1 MRVFARSRVLSIAT
15 VLAVT
20 AGLVLVAQ
28 PAVADTAPPI
38 TGTPETVSSD
48 ALPTVQID
56 GVVWDQEV
64 AGNKVFAGGEF
75 GTARPAGADP
85 GVNTVVRNNI
95 LSYNLTTGV
104 LDATWAPNANAR
116 VRNLAVSPDGKRLYA
131 VGSFTSIAGAT
142 RYRIA
147 AFDTATGALISTFKP
162 VINGKINAVAV
173 TNSTVYVVGQ
183 FTTANNVAVAGG
195 AALDAA
201 TGATKTG
208 WAPQI
213 ANGQATSI
221 VVKSDGSK
229 VVIGGYFQSVNGSS
243 SPGYGLASL
252 DGTTAAIQPFNVN
265 NSVRNADANAA
276 ISSLASDE
284 GGVYGTG
291 QHYGS
296 GTLEGTFY
304 ASWDTGDIIWV
315 EDCHGD
321 TYSVYPVGDVIYTT
335 SHAHYCGN
343 IGAFPQ
349 TEPWTMHR
357 ALAFTKTVQGTITND
372 PHGYTNWAGTPRPA
386 LLDWFPDINTGS
398 FTGVGQGGWSVSA
411 SGDQKYVLYGGEF
424 TRVNNTKQQG
434 LVRFAA
440 KTVAPNKDAPRLSGA
455 NYVPNVVSF
464 ATGTARI
471 AWPANWDRDNASLK
485 YDVIRN
491 GVTAAPVYTT
501 TVNSNFYTLP
511 TMKFVDTGLT
521 PGATYT
527 YRIRVTDPFGNVV
540 NGNNVSVVVASSG
553 SISDYATDVLDD
565 NPTDYWRL
573 GETSGPTAYDWA
585 GSQDAT
591 ASSGVTF
598 GAAGAI
604 GSDSNT
610 AATFSGDSSG
620 LVSTQSAIEGPN
632 SFAIETWFK
641 TTSTSGG
648 KIVGFG
654 NSSTGTS
661 TNYDRHVYMDNA
673 GRVLFGVHPG
683 TSRVVQS
690 GTGYNDGQWHHVVAN
705 LGPSGMQLY
714 VDDVRVGQRS
724 DTTYGQAYSGFWRI
738 GGDSSWSGANFFQG
752 TIDDVAIYPAPL
764 SLQQVDSHWVKSG
777 RTSSIPAAPADSYG
791 ARVFNDSPDLY
802 WRLNEGVGAG
812 TANDS
817 GTSDN
822 DGSYTGGV
830 TKGITGAISGTT
842 NKAASFNGSN
852 GLVASNAVFSNPKNY
867 TEELWFNT
875 TTNSGGKLIGFGSS
889 NTGTSGS
896 YDRHVYMQ
904 DDGKLVFGVW
914 TGFTN
919 TITTP
924 GAYNDGLWHHMVA
937 TQSTTSGMALY
948 VDGALIG
955 TNGQTDAQ
963 AYDGYWRIGGDNT
976 WGSSSPFIN
985 ARIDEAAVYSTVL
998 SSTDVAAHYALGTG
1012 VTPNA
1017 APTASFTST
1026 SGVLTADVDGSASA
1040 DSDGTISS
1048 YSWSFGDGGTAT
1060 GPTATHAYTAGGT
1073 YTVTLTVTDNQ
1084 GATATTSSS
1093 VVVASPP
1100 PNVPPAASFTTAV
1113 TNLDVSVDASASTDS
1128 DGSITGY
1135 AWTFGDG
1142 ATASTP
1148 TASHS
1153 YAAAGTYTIGLTV
1166 TDDDGATTTTT
1177 SGVTVAPAP
1186 PANVAPTAAFT
1197 SSATFLSLS
1206 VDGGTSTDSDGTI
1219 ASYAWNFGD
1228 GATATTPT
1236 ATHPYAAAGTYNVSL
1251 TVTDDDGATNTT
1263 TTAVTVSAPPPNA
1276 LPTASFTTQV
1286 DSLHLAVNGTASSDT
1301 DGTITSYA
1309 WNFGD
1314 GGTATGS
1321 TATHDY
1327 AAAGTYTVTLT
1338 VTDNASGT
1346 GTTSSS
1352 VTTVAPPGPAVYAK
1366 DAFGRTTSN
1375 GLGTADVGGAWTV
1388 SGGTANF
1395 SVGSGTA
1402 NLKAP
1407 LGGTLTGYLNGV
1419 STTDSEVRAQVSID
1433 KVPTGTG
1440 TYASVYGRTVGT
1452 GTYGAKLRFFPT
1464 GAVTLQASGGSA
1476 IVLPGL
1482 SYTPGEQLQVRVQ
1495 VTGTSPTTTRAKV
1508 WRVGEL
1514 EPTTWQVSGTD
1525 STAAMQVAG
1534 GVAIQ
1539 VFLPSSATNAPVTG
1553 RFDNLF
1559 ATASQ

>member
-1 MRVFARSRVLSIAT
+1 MRVFARSRLLSIAT
-15 VLAVT
+15 ALAVT

-28 PAVADTAPPI
+28 PAVADTAPP
-38 TGTPETVSSD
+38 TAGTPETVSSD
-48 ALPTVQID
+48 VLPTAQID

-64 AGNKVFAGGEF
+64 AGNRVYAGGEF

-85 GVNTVVRNNI
+85 GVNTVVRNN
-95 LSYNLTTGV
+95 LLAYNLTTGV
-104 LDATWAPNANAR
+104 LDAAWAPNPNAR
-116 VRNLAVSPDGKRLYA
+116 VRNLEISPDGQRLYVA
-131 VGSFTSIAGAT
+131 GSFTSIAGQT

-147 AFDTATGALISTFKP
+147 AFDAATGALLNNFKP
-162 VINGKINAVAV
+162 VLNGKVNAVAV
-173 TNSTVYVVGQ
+173 TNSTVYLVGQ
-183 FTTANNVAVAGG
+183 FTVANGVAVTG
-195 AALDAA
+195 AAAFDAA
-201 TGATKTG
+201 TGAIRPG
-208 WAPQI
+208 WIPQLT
-213 ANGQATSI
+213 NGQATSI
-221 VVKSDGSK
+221 VVKSDGTK

-243 SPGYGLASL
+243 NPGYGLASL
-252 DGTTAAIQPFNVN
+252 DGTTAALQTFNVN
-265 NSVRNADANAA
+265 NVVRNADANAA
-276 ISSLASDE
+276 ISSLASDA

-304 ASWDTGDIIWV
+304 ASWDTGDIIWI

-321 TYSVYPVGDVIYTT
+321 TYSVYPAGDVIYTT

-349 TEPWTMHR
+349 TDPWQMHR

-372 PHGYTNWAGTPRPA
+372 PYGYTNWAGTPRPG
-386 LLDWFPDINTGS
+386 LLDWYPDINTGT
-398 FTGVGQGGWSVSA
+398 FTGVGQGGWSVSG
-411 SGDQKYVLYGGEF
+411 SGDHKYVLYGGEF
-424 TRVNNTKQQG
+424 TRVNNIKQQG
-434 LVRFAA
+434 LVRFAV
-440 KTVAPNKDAPRLSGA
+440 KSTAPNKDAPRLSGA
-455 NYVPNVVSF
+455 NYVPSVASF

-471 AWPANWDRDNASLK
+471 AWPANWDRDNANLK

-491 GVTAAPVYTT
+491 GNTTTPVYSTT
-501 TVNSNFYTLP
+501 AISNFWTLP

-540 NGNNVSVVVASSG
+540 NGNNVSVVVASTG
-553 SISDYATDVLDD
+553 SISDYAADVLDD

-573 GETSGPTAYDWA
+573 GETAGPTVYDWA
-585 GSQDAT
+585 GSQDST

-598 GAAGAI
+598 GTAGAI
-604 GSDSNT
+604 GADSNT
-610 AATFSGDSSG
+610 AATFSGNSSG
-620 LVSTQSAIEGPN
+620 LASTQSAIPGPN
-632 SFAIETWFK
+632 TFAIEAWFK
-641 TTSTSGG
+641 TTSTTGG

-661 TNYDRHVYMDNA
+661 TNYDRHIYMDNA
-673 GRVLFGVHPG
+673 GRVLFGVYPG
-683 TSRVVQS
+683 ESRVVQS
-690 GTGYNDGQWHHVVAN
+690 GTGYNNGQWHHVVAN

-724 DTTYGQAYSGFWRI
+724 DTTFGQGYSGFWRI
-738 GGDSSWSGANFFQG
+738 GGDSSWSGNPFFNG
-752 TIDDVAIYPAPL
+752 AIDDVAVYSAPL

-777 RTSSIPAAPADSYG
+777 RTSTIPTAPADSYG

-802 WRLNEGVGAG
+802 WRLNETTGS
-812 TANDS
+812 TAQDS
-817 GTSDN
+817 GVSDV
-822 DGSYTGGV
+822 DGTYSGGV
-830 TKGITGAISGTT
+830 AKGVTGALAGTT

-875 TTNSGGKLIGFGSS
+875 TTHSGGKLIGFGSS

-904 DDGKLVFGVW
+904 DDGKVVFGVW

-937 TQSTTSGMALY
+937 TQSTTTGMALY
-948 VDGALIG
+948 LDGALIG

-963 AYDGYWRIGGDNT
+963 AYDGYWRVGGDTT
-976 WGSSSPFIN
+976 WGSSSAFIN
-985 ARIDEAAVYSTVL
+985 ARIDDVAVYSTVL
-998 SSTDVAAHYALGTG
+998 SATDVSAHYALGTG
-1012 VTPNA
+1012 VTPNV
-1017 APTASFTST
+1017 APTASFTAT
-1026 SGVLTADVDGSASA
+1026 PGVLTVAVDGSAST
-1040 DSDGTISS
+1040 DSDGSIAS
-1048 YSWSFGDGGTAT
+1048 YAWNFGDGGAAT
-1060 GPTATHAYTAGGT
+1060 GPTATHSYAAGGT
-1073 YTVTLTVTDNQ
+1073 YTVTLTVTDNK
-1084 GATATTSSS
+1084 GATGTTSSS

-1100 PNVPPAASFTTAV
+1100 PNVPPVASFTKTV
-1113 TNLDVSVDASASTDS
+1113 TNLDVTVDGSGSSDS
-1128 DGSITGY
+1128 DGSIASY

-1142 ATASTP
+1142 ATASGA
-1148 TASHS
+1148 TAAHS
-1153 YAAAGTYTIGLTV
+1153 YAAAGTFPVTLTV
-1166 TDDDGATTTTT
+1166 TDNQGATTST
-1177 SGVTVAPAP
+1177 SSDVIVAPAP
-1186 PANVAPTAAFT
+1186 PPNVAPTAAFT
-1197 SSATFLSLS
+1197 SSATFLSLA
-1206 VDGGTSTDSDGTI
+1206 VDGSGSTDSDGTI
-1219 ASYAWNFGD
+1219 AGYAWNFGD
-1228 GATATTPT
+1228 GGTASTQT
-1236 ATHPYAAAGTYNVSL
+1236 ATHPYAAAGTYTVSL
-1251 TVTDDDGATNTT
+1251 TVTDDDGAVNTKT
-1263 TTAVTVSAPPPNA
+1263 TSVTVSAPPPNA
-1276 LPTASFTTQV
+1276 LPTASFTTVV
-1286 DSLHLAVNGTASSDT
+1286 DNLHLAVNGTASSDS
-1301 DGTITSYA
+1301 DGTISSYA

-1327 AAAGTYTVTLT
+1327 ATAGTYTVTLT

-1346 GTTSSS
+1346 GTSSTT
-1352 VTTVAPPGPAVYAK
+1352 VTTTAPPGPTVYAT
-1366 DAFGRTTSN
+1366 DAFGRTTSS

-1388 SGGTANF
+1388 TGGAANF
-1395 SVGSGTA
+1395 SVGSGAA

-1407 LGGTLTGYLNGV
+1407 LGATLTGYLNGV
-1419 STTDSEVRAQVSID
+1419 STTDSEVRVQLGID
-1433 KVPTGTG
+1433 KTPTGTG

-1452 GTYGAKLRFFPT
+1452 GTYGAKLRFYPT
-1464 GAVTLQASGGSA
+1464 GAVTLQASGGAA

-1482 SYTPGEQLQVRVQ
+1482 TYVAGDQLQVRVQ

-1514 EPTTWQVSGTD
+1514 EPAAWQVTATD

-1539 VFLPSSATNAPVTG
+1539 LFLPTSATNAPVTG

-1559 ATASQ
+1559 ATSTQ